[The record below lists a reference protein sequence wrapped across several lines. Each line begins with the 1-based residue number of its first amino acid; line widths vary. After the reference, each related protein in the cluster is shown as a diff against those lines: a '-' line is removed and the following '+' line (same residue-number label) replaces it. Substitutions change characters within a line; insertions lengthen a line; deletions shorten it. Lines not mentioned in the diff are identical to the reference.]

1 MAMDF
6 LAFIGSALLFAVFA
20 LTVLFILVA
29 ISSRL
34 AMLILLIVPLLSVI
48 ILPGTSLAF
57 LSYRHFLFAD
67 GLVPV
72 NNFHILL
79 TVWSTLIGIIIYT
92 EFLTWYLKTGKRK
105 RAEGQ
110 KTEMPATAQNLLD
123 RTVMRIRAILAKRG

>member
-1 MAMDF
+1 MGF
-6 LAFIGSALLFAVFA
+6 LALIGSALLFVTFA

-34 AMLILLIVPLLSVI
+34 AMLTLLIVPIMAVI
-48 ILPGTSLAF
+48 VLPGTSLAF

-79 TVWSTLIGIIIYT
+79 TIWSTLIGIIIYT

-105 RAEGQ
+105 RTEEQ
-110 KTEMPATAQNLLD
+110 KTESPKSIIGKLLD
-123 RTVMRIRAILAKRG
+123 KV

>member
-1 MAMDF
+1 MEL
-6 LAFIGSALLFAVFA
+6 LAFIGSAMLFTVFA

-29 ISSRL
+29 VSSRL
-34 AMLILLIVPLLSVI
+34 AMLTLLVIPILAVI
-48 ILPGTSLAF
+48 ILPGTSVAF

-79 TVWSTLIGIIIYT
+79 IIWSTLMGIIIST

-105 RAEGQ
+105 RAGEQ
-110 KTEMPATAQNLLD
+110 RATQSPDIKKLLNAGVL
-123 RTVMRIRAILAKRG
+123 RLRAVLAKRN

>member
-1 MAMDF
+1 MEF
-6 LAFIGSALLFAVFA
+6 LAFIGSAMLFATFA
-20 LTVLFILVA
+20 LTVLFVLVA

-34 AMLILLIVPLLSVI
+34 AMLILLILPILAVI

-57 LSYRHFLFAD
+57 LSYQHFLFAG

-79 TVWSTLIGIIIYT
+79 SVWSTLIGIILYT
-92 EFLTWYLKTGKRK
+92 EFLTWYLKTGKKK

-110 KTEMPATAQNLLD
+110 KAELPVNVRELFDKGM
-123 RTVMRIRAILAKRG
+123 IRLRAMLAKRS

>member
-1 MAMDF
+1 MGF
-6 LAFIGSALLFAVFA
+6 PAFIGSALLFAVFA

-34 AMLILLIVPLLSVI
+34 AMLILLMVPMLAVI

-110 KTEMPATAQNLLD
+110 KAEMPADVRNLLD
-123 RTVMRIRAILAKRG
+123 KTVMRIRDVLAKRS

>member
-1 MAMDF
+1 MEL
-6 LAFIGSALLFAVFA
+6 LAFIGSAMLFTVFA

-29 ISSRL
+29 VSSRL
-34 AMLILLIVPLLSVI
+34 AMLTLLAIPIIAVI
-48 ILPGTSLAF
+48 ILPGTSVAF

-79 TVWSTLIGIIIYT
+79 IIWSTLMGIIIST

-105 RAEGQ
+105 RSGEQ
-110 KTEMPATAQNLLD
+110 KATQSPDIKKLLNSSVL
-123 RTVMRIRAILAKRG
+123 RLRAVLAKRN